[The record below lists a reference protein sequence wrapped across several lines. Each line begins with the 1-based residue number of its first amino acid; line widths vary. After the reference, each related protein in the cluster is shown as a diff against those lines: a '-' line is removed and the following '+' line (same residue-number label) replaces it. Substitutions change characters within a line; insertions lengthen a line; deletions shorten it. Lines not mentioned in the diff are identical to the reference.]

1 MSVVFPLVFWAALA
15 TGLCFSWKKP
25 VFWPLLALAL
35 LLLFNQ
41 LFTGGF
47 FHVEVRDGHL
57 YGTLID
63 ILNQG
68 AKVMLLALGMTLVI
82 ATYGVDLSVGAI
94 MAISGAVLAQ
104 RFVGAGWSPGLSM
117 AAALAMS
124 VLAGA
129 WNGLLVAY
137 LRITPIVATLILMV
151 AGRGIAQLITDGQ
164 IITFENP
171 ALVYLGNGF
180 LLGLPFTLTLVL
192 VMLGVTAV
200 LTRRTALGLFIEA
213 VGDNETASHFTG
225 LPARKVKFLAYVFA
239 GFCAGLAGLVAAS
252 NIKCADS
259 NHAGLYLELDAILAV
274 VIGGTA
280 LTGGR
285 FYLAGS
291 MIGALLIQT
300 LTQTLYMRNVSA
312 DIAPV
317 PKAIVILVVCLLQSP
332 KLRENFAH
340 LGFGKK
346 KGRVS

>member
-1 MSVVFPLVFWAALA
+1 MSIVFILLFWAALVA
-15 TGLCFSWKKP
+15 GLFYSRKNP
-25 VFWPLLALAL
+25 VFWPLVALAL
-35 LLLFNQ
+35 LLLFNL

-47 FHVEVRDGHL
+47 FQVEVRDGHL
-57 YGTLID
+57 YGTLVD

-82 ATYGVDLSVGAI
+82 ATGGVDLSVGAI
-94 MAISGAVLAQ
+94 VAISGAVFAQ
-104 RFVGAGWSPGLSM
+104 RSVGAGWPPGLAI
-117 AAALAMS
+117 AAALALS
-124 VLAGA
+124 VAAGA
-129 WNGLLVAY
+129 WNGVLVAY
-137 LRITPIVATLILMV
+137 LRIQPIVATLILMV
-151 AGRGIAQLITDGQ
+151 AGRGVAQLIAGGQ
-164 IITFENP
+164 IIAFENP

-192 VMLGVTAV
+192 AMLGLTAV
-200 LTRRTALGLFIEA
+200 LTRRTAFGLFIEA

-225 LPARKVKFLAYVFA
+225 LPARQVKFLAYVFA
-239 GFCAGLAGLVAAS
+239 GLCAGLAGLVAAS
-252 NIKCADS
+252 NIKCADA

-285 FYLAGS
+285 FFLTGS

-317 PKAIVILVVCLLQSP
+317 PKALVILAVCLLQSP
-332 KLRENFAH
+332 KLRERMGR
-340 LGFGKK
+340 LGK
-346 KGRVS
+346 KGRVAG